1 MDKLI
6 CENCELDSE
15 INCLG
20 RYLIDKNLGTKFFDI
35 QNSYLQSGRQ
45 ICSSCGSELSS
56 KEYFYENEIELFN
69 KLGRITAESFSDLSL
84 YDGSDEDNL
93 SYDIGEYF
101 SEPGEHPEVLQNT
114 VGSPMS
120 IGDLIDERLD
130 FIPCILTYIE
140 PAILSYLNENIL
152 GIDLDHEAPADNNTD
167 VLTAESK
174 DFTNRNFY
182 GLNTDEITSAI
193 DDLVS
198 YVYTISDEQ
207 LTRLKKDE
215 INDRYLDH
223 NETYKKLRDVFLG
236 LYNHN
241 YGVTVNDKKLYRAR
255 LMDNSGIKRL
265 KKCEKELLKNQAL
278 TPPVGVP
285 SQGRWN
291 FGGKPT
297 TLYASD
303 KCNQLPRELEEASSD
318 KKVVIF
324 NLETNKPRCLMPISL
339 LARQSKLY
347 SMLTEPVNKKD
358 SKKYKQQYV
367 LSNLI
372 GKIILNSHY
381 DGIIYDPTIYKDSD
395 SKYNDQPMNYA
406 IFNSDV
412 NNLDCFNDITVN
424 GFFCL

>member
-6 CENCELDSE
+6 CEYCELDSE

-20 RYLIDKNLGTKFFDI
+20 RYLIDNNLGTEFFDI

-45 ICSSCGSELSS
+45 VCDSCGSELSP
-56 KEYFYENEIELFN
+56 KEYFYENEIDLFN
-69 KLGRITAESFSDLSL
+69 RLGRLTAETFSDLRL

-93 SYDIGEYF
+93 FYDIGDFF
-101 SEPGEHPEVLQNT
+101 SEPGEHPKVLQST
-114 VGSPMS
+114 VGSPIT
-120 IGDLIDERLD
+120 IGDLMDERLD
-130 FIPCILTYIE
+130 FIPELLTYIE
-140 PAILSYLNENIL
+140 SSILDYLNENIL
-152 GIDLDHEAPADNNTD
+152 GIDLDHELPADNDTE
-167 VLTAESK
+167 VLTDESRK
-174 DFTNRNFY
+174 FTDRNFY
-182 GLNTDEITSAI
+182 GLDTDEITSVI
-193 DDLVS
+193 DNLVS
-198 YVYTISDEQ
+198 YVYTISDAQ
-207 LTRLKKDE
+207 LIRLKNDE
-215 INDRYLDH
+215 LNDKYLDH
-223 NETYKKLRDVFLG
+223 NETYQKLRDVLLR
-236 LYNHN
+236 LYNNN
-241 YGVTVNDKKLYRAR
+241 YGVTVTDKKLYRAR
-255 LMDNSGIKRL
+255 SMSNSDIEKL
-265 KKCEKELLKNQAL
+265 NKCEKELLKNQAL
-278 TPPVGVP
+278 TPLVGIP

-303 KCNQLPRELEEASSD
+303 KCTHLTREIREDSSE

-324 NLETNKPRCLMPISL
+324 NLKTNKERFLIPISL
-339 LARQSKLY
+339 LAHQSKLY

-358 SKKYKQQYV
+358 SKEYNQQYV

-381 DGIIYDPTIYKDSD
+381 DGIMYDPISYKDDD
-395 SKYNDQPMNYA
+395 SKYNARPMNYA

>member
-1 MDKLI
+1 MEKLI
-6 CENCELDSE
+6 CENCELDNE

-20 RYLIDKNLGTKFFDI
+20 RYLIDNNLGDEFFDI
-35 QNSYLQSGRQ
+35 QNRYLQSGKK
-45 ICSSCGSELSS
+45 ICDSCGSDLSP
-56 KEYFYENEIELFN
+56 KEYFYENGIDLFN
-69 KLGRITAESFSDLSL
+69 ELGRITAKTFSDLSL

-93 SYDIGEYF
+93 SFDIGEYF
-101 SEPGEHPEVLQNT
+101 SEPGEHPEVWQNA

-140 PAILSYLNENIL
+140 STILSYLNENVL
-152 GIDLDHEAPADNNTD
+152 GIDLDHESPADNNTD

-182 GLNTDEITSAI
+182 GLNTNEITSVI
-193 DDLVS
+193 DDLIS
-198 YVYTISDEQ
+198 YVYTIGDDQ
-207 LTRLKKDE
+207 LTRLKNDE
-215 INDRYLDH
+215 INDRYLD
-223 NETYKKLRDVFLG
+223 NNKTYNKLRDVFLR
-236 LYNHN
+236 LYNNN
-241 YGVTVNDKKLYRAR
+241 YGVNVNDKKLYRAR
-255 LMDNSGIKRL
+255 LMDNSDIEKL
-265 KKCEKELLKNQAL
+265 KKCEKELLKKYAL
-278 TPPVGVP
+278 TPSIGVP

-303 KCNQLPRELEEASSD
+303 KCNQLTREIEEDSSD

-324 NLETNKPRCLMPISL
+324 NLETNKPRFLMPISL
-339 LARQSKLY
+339 LTYQSKLY
-347 SMLTEPVNKKD
+347 SMLTKPVDKKD

-395 SKYNDQPMNYA
+395 SKYNGRPMNYA